1 MNTIANVLNQQV
13 ANWTVLHM
21 KLHHFHWNVKGPHFF
36 TLHAKFEELYTESA
50 ARIDLLAERMLAIGG
65 KPVSTLADII
75 RLASIKEA
83 TVEQLAEQMTASI
96 ADDFKQL
103 VGELKQGIKIADSYG
118 DEVTEDLLIAIQT
131 DLEKQIWML
140 NAFNAQQLV
149 AVAK

>member
-83 TVEQLAEQMTASI
+83 TVEQSAEQMTASI

-118 DEVTEDLLIAIQT
+118 DEVTEDLLIAIQA